1 MLSEQLKAKIKERSV
16 VKNRLYLVPMNEE
29 DTDEIL
35 SPESEFLKGAP
46 RKVLNDK
53 FLSVIAFNI
62 SNKDIVNDHG
72 IQTELINRGI
82 VSWEPLQKT
91 KPELRSVKLH
101 FNDREKTSLF
111 LKNFYVDNFKIL
123 TESYESLEI
132 RIEPDI
138 PSPRQCYKCF
148 AIGHVKEQ
156 CKPETQQRCG
166 HCMNT
171 EHSTEDCDK
180 QKVNHKCSICDHS
193 SLDRRCKAY
202 RSAKREAANLAF
214 ETITK
219 SKTNAKKKYLK
230 DENFNAA
237 QQTHPQTHSYSEAL
251 IHNNETT
258 NIANKNELFG
268 LCKDINCI
276 INENTKNQKQTEDN
290 KKNFAEGMER
300 LGLAIESTNKIAVKF
315 DETLKSLTTTMAQI
329 SRHECDIVRNEFE
342 INLSQVKKEYTE
354 FYNSNSN
361 RIERIENQL
370 RAITHPNTYQ
380 PQTTLPFQK

>member
-1 MLSEQLKAKIKERSV
+1 
-16 VKNRLYLVPMNEE
+16 
-29 DTDEIL
+29 
-35 SPESEFLKGAP
+35 
-46 RKVLNDK
+46 
-53 FLSVIAFNI
+53 
-62 SNKDIVNDHG
+62 
-72 IQTELINRGI
+72 
-82 VSWEPLQKT
+82 
-91 KPELRSVKLH
+91 
-101 FNDREKTSLF
+101 
-111 LKNFYVDNFKIL
+111 
-123 TESYESLEI
+123 
-132 RIEPDI
+132 
-138 PSPRQCYKCF
+138 
-148 AIGHVKEQ
+148 
-156 CKPETQQRCG
+156 
-166 HCMNT
+166 MNT
-171 EHSTEDCDK
+171 EHSTEDCNN
-180 QKVNHKCSICDHS
+180 QKVNHKCSICGCNHS

-380 PQTTLPFQK
+380 PQTTPPFQQQSQLQPTVNLKREASNTLYRPNSTNLIPMQPMSHYNHHYYDPPQALANLQNSGTTR